1 MPQVSLDTVPLA
13 VLSSESFRVVATLA
27 SDLAPRHHPSE
38 RYWAALPVGGRPWRR
53 RDLQRQSKSQNC
65 RHITTTY
72 TPSIEFHTFM
82 AHPQTPAN
90 DASRVAPLPP
100 PALIAPLRGR
110 ETILARLE
118 GLLVPARA
126 GAGGVVVLEGT
137 AGIGKSRLLA
147 EVQARAE
154 AAGVAVA
161 AGGADELD
169 QVTPWAPLLAAFGSG
184 TRSVLAAD
192 SMRALHAMADRRLA
206 VIEQMQAALEEAAS
220 AGPLLVVL
228 DDMQW
233 ADAATV
239 MALGS
244 LPLSLF
250 SYPVKWLLALRPVPA
265 SPALEGMLE
274 RLDEAGAL
282 RVHLDPLSVP
292 DAITL
297 ARDAGATGSDAEVAG
312 LIAGAAG
319 NPFYISQLLKTGA
332 DSDSGAPARQVQ
344 DAIRAAVTRHLRSLS
359 RDARQ
364 LLQVASVLGRQFSV
378 AEVAALTGHP
388 SSRLLDAVHEALR
401 AELLVEVPAGL
412 AFRHDLL
419 RHAVYHSLSVSMR
432 AALHRDAAR
441 ALRATGAPVVRVA
454 GQLAI
459 GALPGDEGA
468 VAYMEQ
474 AVGELTASSPGAAA
488 DLALRALELAGHEY
502 EGMPELVLT
511 AVRALGA
518 AGRSEQAGSVFEEYL
533 NQHRPSSAVEA
544 ELRMQV
550 IQARLADSNSPYSR
564 PLPGHLLADPAVD
577 PAVRATLMALDQVP
591 GMWLGRT
598 ARTDQLLEQAIL
610 AVTQRGRTDELIAL
624 NQWRVQASL
633 HRGDCG
639 EAVTRARAVL
649 DAALSPGTEQ
659 GSGVPGEMLVT
670 ALAADGRIAEAL
682 EKMRD
687 GLAEAREA
695 GRAGLMF
702 RYLRLRAAM
711 LLSQGDLEN
720 ADGEARS
727 AIDMPGRLGYPHR
740 TALPVSVMVA
750 VAIRR
755 GALTEARS
763 AVARYRPAPGSVL
776 PDFHWADALAADAS
790 GDSAAAERALAPI
803 RRQLEAGIFYIVTTQ
818 HHRLPQ
824 LVRISLSAG
833 QRQSAATFARA
844 AVALGEQNPH
854 SDTLAGAAA
863 HALALLDDDPD
874 LLREAVKR
882 AAAGDDRLLEAA
894 AREDLGRV
902 LGTRSAA
909 EAVAHLESAYDFYAQ
924 IGADRDTA
932 RTRSA
937 LRALGVSKRQPGPA
951 RPRDGWA
958 SLTASEQRVAE
969 LAARGLTNREVA
981 GELFLSPYTINTH
994 LRHVFTKLGIRSR
1007 VELARLLAER
1017 HLALGK
1023 QDPGQV

>member
-1 MPQVSLDTVPLA
+1 
-13 VLSSESFRVVATLA
+13 
-27 SDLAPRHHPSE
+27 
-38 RYWAALPVGGRPWRR
+38 
-53 RDLQRQSKSQNC
+53 
-65 RHITTTY
+65 
-72 TPSIEFHTFM
+72 
-82 AHPQTPAN
+82 
-90 DASRVAPLPP
+90 
-100 PALIAPLRGR
+100 
-110 ETILARLE
+110 
-118 GLLVPARA
+118 
-126 GAGGVVVLEGT
+126 
-137 AGIGKSRLLA
+137 
-147 EVQARAE
+147 
-154 AAGVAVA
+154 
-161 AGGADELD
+161 
-169 QVTPWAPLLAAFGSG
+169 
-184 TRSVLAAD
+184 
-192 SMRALHAMADRRLA
+192 
-206 VIEQMQAALEEAAS
+206 
-220 AGPLLVVL
+220 
-228 DDMQW
+228 MQW

-250 SYPVKWLLALRPVPA
+250 SYPVMWLLALRPVPA
-265 SPALEGMLE
+265 SPALEGMLD
-274 RLDEAGAL
+274 RLDEAGAQ

-292 DAITL
+292 DAIML
-297 ARDAGATGSDAEVAG
+297 ARDAGATGSDTEVAER
-312 LIAGAAG
+312 IAGAAG

-332 DSDSGAPARQVQ
+332 DSDSGVPDRQAQ
-344 DAIRAAVTRHLRSLS
+344 DAIRVAVTRHLRSLS
-359 RDARQ
+359 HDARQ
-364 LLQVASVLGRQFSV
+364 LLQVASVLGRRFSV

-388 SSRLLDAVHEALR
+388 SSRLLDAVQEALR

-419 RHAVYHSLSVSMR
+419 RHAVYNSLPASIR
-432 AALHRDAAR
+432 AALHRDAAK

-468 VAYMEQ
+468 VAFMEQ
-474 AVGELTASSPGAAA
+474 AAAELTASSPGAAA

-502 EGMPELVLT
+502 GRMPELVLS

-533 NQHRPSSAVEA
+533 TRHRPSPAVEA

-550 IQARLADSNSPYSR
+550 IQARLADSNSLYSR

-577 PAVRATLMALDQVP
+577 PAVSATLLALDQVP
-591 GMWLGRT
+591 GMWLGHA
-598 ARTDQLLEQAIL
+598 ARTDQLLEHAL
-610 AVTQRGRTDELIAL
+610 LTVTRRGRTDELIVL

-633 HRGDCG
+633 HRGHCG
-639 EAVTRARAVL
+639 EAVTRARAIL
-649 DAALSPGTEQ
+649 DATLSLGTER

-670 ALAADGRIAEAL
+670 ALAADGRIADAL
-682 EKMRD
+682 EEMRD

-702 RYLRLRAAM
+702 RYQRLRAAM

-720 ADGEARS
+720 ADAESRS
-727 AIDMPGRLGYPHR
+727 VVDVPGKLGYPHR

-755 GALTEARS
+755 GALAEARS
-763 AVARYRPAPGSVL
+763 VIARYRPAPGSVL
-776 PDFHWADALAADAS
+776 PDFHWADALAADAV
-790 GDSAAAERALAPI
+790 GDPAAAEQALAPI
-803 RRQLEAGIFYIVTTQ
+803 RQQLEAGVFYIVTTQ

-824 LVRISLSAG
+824 LVRIALSAG
-833 QRQSAATFARA
+833 QRQSAATFASA
-844 AVALGEQNPH
+844 AVTLGEQNPH
-854 SDTLAGAAA
+854 SNTLAAAAA

-882 AAAGDDRLLEAA
+882 ATVGDDRLLEAA

-902 LGTRSAA
+902 LGARSAA

-924 IGADRDTA
+924 ISADRDTA
-932 RTRSA
+932 RARSA
-937 LRALGVSKRQPGPA
+937 LRALGVRKRQPGAA
-951 RPRDGWA
+951 RPQDGWA
-958 SLTASEQRVAE
+958 SLTRSEQRVAE

-981 GELFLSPYTINTH
+981 GELFLSPHTINTH

-1017 HLALGK
+1017 RMVPGR
-1023 QDPGQV
+1023 QDPART